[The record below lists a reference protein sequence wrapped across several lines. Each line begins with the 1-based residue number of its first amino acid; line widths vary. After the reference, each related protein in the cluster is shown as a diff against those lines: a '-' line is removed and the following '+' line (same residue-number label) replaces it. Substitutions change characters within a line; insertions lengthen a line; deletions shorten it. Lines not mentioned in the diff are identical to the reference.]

1 MSKLITFVSSYDG
14 FRDIEELKPYPSLQ
28 KIPQWYKDIP
38 LDVKKEDFLKKYLEN

>member
-38 LDVKKEDFLKKYLEN
+38 LDPRVRSNISEFI